1 MTEMRL
7 RASTDALHDRDEP
20 FMTATNDRFFVQ
32 LSIDRWRA
40 VDLGEIYLV
49 EADGDDCRVRLRSK
63 EPLVDLRRLANLEEL
78 LAPRG
83 FVRIHRSFLVN
94 PARILELRRRDGR
107 RGWEVVME
115 PPVNLVLPVAEDKV
129 DELREEISPAGPG
142 P

>member
-1 MTEMRL
+1 
-7 RASTDALHDRDEP
+7 
-20 FMTATNDRFFVQ
+20 MTASSDRFLVQ
-32 LSIDRWRA
+32 LAPDRWRA

-63 EPLVDLRRLANLEEL
+63 EPLVDLRRLADLEEL

-83 FVRIHRSFLVN
+83 FVRIHRSYLVN

-115 PPVNLVLPVAEDKV
+115 PPVNRVLPVAEEKV
-129 DELREEISPAGPG
+129 EEVREGISPAGAGSPR
-142 P
+142 